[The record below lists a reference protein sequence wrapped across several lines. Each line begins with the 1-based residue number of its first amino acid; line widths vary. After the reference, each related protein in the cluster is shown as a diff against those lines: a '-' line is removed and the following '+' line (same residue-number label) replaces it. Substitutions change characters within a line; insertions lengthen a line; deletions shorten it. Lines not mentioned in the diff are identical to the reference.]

1 MEQMQVTELQS
12 LAAAVSAHPREASM
26 VVSSALGLADGHTA
40 TEDSVAEA
48 LLSHM
53 EFEGGFGT
61 VQVPTQATSS
71 VRVLT
76 PCS

>member
-26 VVSSALGLADGHTA
+26 VASSALGLADGHTA

-48 LLSHM
+48 LLSHT